1 MSWNSVKFTPAEE
14 WNAGFNRYPKIIGF
28 SSLSSSANLTDDE
41 RQALG
46 AASRPEKFARG
57 VSNTVELE
65 IQALRE
71 PLGSRHILAI
81 DSDT

>member
-1 MSWNSVKFTPAEE
+1 MSRNSVKFAPAEE
-14 WNAGFNRYPKIIGF
+14 WNAGFNRYPKDHWL

-57 VSNTVELE
+57 VSNTVKVE
-65 IQALRE
+65 IQAVRE
-71 PLGSRHILAI
+71 PLGARHILAI
-81 DSDT
+81 DAER

>member
-1 MSWNSVKFTPAEE
+1 MSWNSVKSHQRKSGTQ
-14 WNAGFNRYPKIIGF
+14 GSTGIQKIIGF

-46 AASRPEKFARG
+46 AASRPEKLTVG
-57 VSNTVELE
+57 ISNTVKVE

-71 PLGSRHILAI
+71 HLGGRHILAI